1 MQADSL
7 PAELAGKSSQIERD
21 SNSGVILTESNTRV
35 IGLVHQKVTVERCA
49 EDPRESGKTKQR
61 GLLAVA
67 KRTLGDRAAS
77 ETKMNPLEAAHH
89 WEEFLLSMCASLFAI
104 PCIQDSLIRHE
115 MSVSFF

>member
-21 SNSGVILTESNTRV
+21 SNSGVVLTV
-35 IGLVHQKVTVERCA
+35 DQKVPVKRCA

-67 KRTLGDRAAS
+67 KRTLGDHAAS
-77 ETKMNPLEAAHH
+77 ETKMKPLEAARH
-89 WEEFLLSMCASLFAI
+89 WEEFLLSMCASLFPI